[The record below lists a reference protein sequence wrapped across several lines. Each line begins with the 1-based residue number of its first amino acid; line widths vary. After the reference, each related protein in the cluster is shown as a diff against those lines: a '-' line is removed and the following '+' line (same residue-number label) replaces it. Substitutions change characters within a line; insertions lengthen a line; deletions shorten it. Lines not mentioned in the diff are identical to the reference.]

1 MFSFPFSIWVSRI
14 FTAQFFSYTHWVSMH
29 PINNITFSSTRN
41 HSSFHLEIIKSTPK
55 TLSTTYTISL
65 VACDYTWLSHHT
77 CILSWQVLTFLCV
90 IAAVTGLTAWPRL
103 LITHK
108 IIITVSLLWFVVA
121 HSTSSFLFLLVID
134 MLSSAHNSKNT
145 Y

>member
-29 PINNITFSSTRN
+29 PINNIMFSSARN

-65 VACDYTWLSHHT
+65 VACDYTWHRT

-121 HSTSSFLFLLVID
+121 HSTSSFLFLLVTCY
-134 MLSSAHNSKNT
+134 LVHTTLKNT